1 MRIERVGKTSPGMK
15 IDTINVNQCSLGN
28 GKQMVFWV
36 SKMGLDFDSEAA
48 SRVGY
53 VELWT
58 MDRDSV
64 HGCHNGYSICNLC
77 TSPNQK
83 KKK

>member
-15 IDTINVNQCSLGN
+15 IDTINVNQCSLGK

-36 SKMGLDFDSEAA
+36 SKMGMDFDSEAA

-53 VELWT
+53 V
-58 MDRDSV
+58 DHGQGFFV
-64 HGCHNGYSICNLC
+64 HAAWLSQWLFNL
-77 TSPNQK
+77 
-83 KKK
+83 

>member
-53 VELWT
+53 V
-58 MDRDSV
+58 DHGQGDSV

>member
-28 GKQMVFWV
+28 GKQMLFWV

-53 VELWT
+53 V
-58 MDRDSV
+58 D
-64 HGCHNGYSICNLC
+64 HGQGLCAWLSQWLFNL
-77 TSPNQK
+77 
-83 KKK
+83 